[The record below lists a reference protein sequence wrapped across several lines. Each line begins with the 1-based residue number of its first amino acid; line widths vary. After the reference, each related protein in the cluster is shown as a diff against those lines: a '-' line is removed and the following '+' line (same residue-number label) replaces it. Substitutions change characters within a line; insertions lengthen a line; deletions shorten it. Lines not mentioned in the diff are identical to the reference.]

1 MNPFNPAFALVFKFS
16 FSQKELTA
24 ELVSVISHAY
34 PTQQPLGV
42 HMKSLCPATR
52 LLLCGGVLG
61 LTSLASSPASASEK
75 DELASAQRMIVQ
87 VQASLERARIAAVQA
102 DPSERGRY
110 FFDYQR
116 ANSDLKTISSGID
129 RYLEPTRAQPRDLSG
144 VAGNYRRERP

>member
-1 MNPFNPAFALVFKFS
+1 
-16 FSQKELTA
+16 
-24 ELVSVISHAY
+24 
-34 PTQQPLGV
+34 
-42 HMKSLCPATR
+42 MKYLRPVTR

-61 LTSLASSPASASEK
+61 LTSLVSLPASASEK

-87 VQASLERARIAAVQA
+87 VQASLERARVAAAQA

-116 ANSDLKTISSGID
+116 ANGDLRTISTGID
-129 RYLEPTRAQPRDLSG
+129 RYLEPARAQPRDLTG

>member
-1 MNPFNPAFALVFKFS
+1 
-16 FSQKELTA
+16 
-24 ELVSVISHAY
+24 
-34 PTQQPLGV
+34 
-42 HMKSLCPATR
+42 MKSLRPTTR

-87 VQASLERARIAAVQA
+87 VQASLERARVASVQA

-116 ANSDLKTISSGID
+116 ANADLKTISSGID

>member
-1 MNPFNPAFALVFKFS
+1 
-16 FSQKELTA
+16 
-24 ELVSVISHAY
+24 
-34 PTQQPLGV
+34 
-42 HMKSLCPATR
+42 MKSLCPATR

-75 DELASAQRMIVQ
+75 DELASAQLMIVQ
-87 VQASLERARIAAVQA
+87 VQASLERARVAAVQA

>member
-1 MNPFNPAFALVFKFS
+1 
-16 FSQKELTA
+16 
-24 ELVSVISHAY
+24 
-34 PTQQPLGV
+34 
-42 HMKSLCPATR
+42 MKSLRLATQ

-61 LTSLASSPASASEK
+61 LTFLASSPASASEK

-87 VQASLERARIAAVQA
+87 VQASLERARVTAAQA

-116 ANSDLKTISSGID
+116 ANDDLKTISTGID